1 MGNFQTGNPLSD
13 FKTFL
18 NDNYPRLQSKIAD
31 FNQESIENAPS
42 NFVKTMGY
50 FTHVNSGG
58 KMLRGVLANMGYYI
72 CGGEDI
78 EYSDDLALSLEVFQS
93 SILIHDDLL
102 DHGNTRRGKETV
114 HVRIFNEFNISNAKV
129 LEESPDIMKDLTNGV
144 SVALGYVG
152 LYMAYEK
159 LLKAYL
165 GNPNL
170 VRLLHEYND
179 MVIKTVEGGIMDV
192 IVPFQER
199 YKDQIPVKSPTE
211 ADPYDVIEQLALLK
225 TAYYTTMGPIIL
237 GMILKGAPVS
247 QTLKI
252 SEIMLDAGL
261 AFQIQDDILGI
272 YADWNDLGKDVGADV
287 AEFKQTFLYVYVKKN
302 CPEALDEL
310 SKYYGNSDITDKDV
324 IRVQEIFDST
334 GAHKFAE
341 DKMNF
346 HYNRAKE
353 NLAKI
358 DFLDEEGKSLI
369 LGFILYLE
377 QRKK

>member
-1 MGNFQTGNPLSD
+1 M
-13 FKTFL
+13 
-18 NDNYPRLQSKIAD
+18 
-31 FNQESIENAPS
+31 
-42 NFVKTMGY
+42 
-50 FTHVNSGG
+50 
-58 KMLRGVLANMGYYI
+58 
-72 CGGEDI
+72 
-78 EYSDDLALSLEVFQS
+78 FQS

-114 HVRIFNEFNISNAKV
+114 HVKIFNEFNISNAKV

-159 LLKAYL
+159 LLKAYI

-199 YKDQIPVKSPTE
+199 YKDQIPVKSLSE
-211 ADPYDVIEQLALLK
+211 VDPYDVIEQLALLK
-225 TAYYTTMGPIIL
+225 TAYYTTMGPIVL
-237 GMILKGAPVS
+237 GMILKGASVD

-272 YADWNDLGKDVGADV
+272 YADWKDLGKDVGADV
-287 AEFKQTFLYVYVKKN
+287 IEFKQTFLYVYVKKN
-302 CPEALDEL
+302 CPEALEEL
-310 SKYYGNSDITDKDV
+310 SRYYGN
-324 IRVQEIFDST
+324 
-334 GAHKFAE
+334 A
-341 DKMNF
+341 N
-346 HYNRAKE
+346 
-353 NLAKI
+353 
-358 DFLDEEGKSLI
+358 
-369 LGFILYLE
+369 
-377 QRKK
+377 